1 MKRSSRFSGQSMIE
15 FALLIP
21 ILFFLIM
28 GLFDIGRAV
37 FYYAVLNHAAREG
50 SRYAVVQSYCHYR
63 ADPGECEGGYLD
75 AYPLNCENAASAANV
90 SICSQIED
98 MLFSINE
105 LSTSTITINH
115 GTSSSD
121 DPVIKVD
128 IDFLFHPIT
137 PGLSLIADMTLHAN
151 SQMMMTPVAIP

>member
-1 MKRSSRFSGQSMIE
+1 MKRSKAPSGQSLIE

-21 ILFFLIM
+21 MIFFLIM
-28 GLFDIGRAV
+28 GLFDLGRAV

-50 SRYAVVQSYCHYR
+50 SRYAVVQPYCHYR
-63 ADPGECEGGYLD
+63 SDPGECEGGYLD
-75 AYPLNCENAASAANV
+75 AYPLNCEHAASTANIN
-90 SICSQIED
+90 ICSQIEN

-105 LSTSTITINH
+105 LSASTITINH

-121 DPVIKVD
+121 DPVINVD

-137 PGLSLIADMTLHAN
+137 PGLSMIANMTLHAN
-151 SQMMMTPVAIP
+151 SQMMMTPVALP